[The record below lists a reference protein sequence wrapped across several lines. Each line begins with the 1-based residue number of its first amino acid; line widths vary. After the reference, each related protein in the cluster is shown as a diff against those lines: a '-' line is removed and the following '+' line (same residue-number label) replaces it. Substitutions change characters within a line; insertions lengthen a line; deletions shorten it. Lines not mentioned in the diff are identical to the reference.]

1 MGKDLR
7 GKDLGVGI
15 YQQKDGY
22 YCARYVNRFGKR
34 KAKRFKKFNML
45 EFAKENDVL
54 LSNPCKKSVK
64 SDIGKPSDK
73 KEAYLKSRKVN
84 GVSI

>member
-34 KAKRFKKFNML
+34 KAKRFKKLQAEM
-45 EFAKENDVL
+45 VR
-54 LSNPCKKSVK
+54 
-64 SDIGKPSDK
+64 
-73 KEAYLKSRKVN
+73 Y
-84 GVSI
+84 